1 MKKVVLS
8 FLLIGTCVLNSH
20 GQLKVFQ
27 NGNTAAKST
36 LTTSTIGLSV
46 GNKTYGS
53 DYSVYMSASNTQII
67 YTYKINLLLKT
78 SIIQGLL
85 YQ

>member
-36 LTTSTIGLSV
+36 LTTSTVGLSV

-53 DYSVYMSASNTQII
+53 DYSVFMSASNPAAAT
-67 YTYKINLLLKT
+67 YTIENNT
-78 SIIQGLL
+78 TFTISNSN
-85 YQ
+85 